1 MFFGRF
7 GGSDPIFFIQSAI
20 KSNVEPMFKVLK
32 TTFLKKTKKISTK
45 LDFLKSSTSY
55 HES

>member
-32 TTFLKKTKKISTK
+32 TTFLKKNKKDIYETRLLEK
-45 LDFLKSSTSY
+45 QYQLP
-55 HES
+55 